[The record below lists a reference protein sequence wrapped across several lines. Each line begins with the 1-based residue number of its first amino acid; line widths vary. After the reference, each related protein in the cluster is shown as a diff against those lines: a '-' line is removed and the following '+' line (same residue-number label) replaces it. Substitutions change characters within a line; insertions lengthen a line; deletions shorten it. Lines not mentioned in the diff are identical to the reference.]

1 MPRKAYYPKQY
12 HILTHHAGILLSYT
26 GVGYLYPC
34 ALAPMLSHTHN
45 NLLMTTAT
53 TKQLN
58 NYLFLPLYSGQQ
70 TIQTFFLLITN
81 VFFLNTTHGSK
92 RIHRDGITFG
102 FDLLLTI
109 FNEGAYLTFKPIP
122 NKALNLF

>member
-26 GVGYLYPC
+26 GVGYLYPSTPG
-34 ALAPMLSHTHN
+34 APAPMLSHTHN

-81 VFFLNTTHGSK
+81 FFLNTTHGSI
-92 RIHRDGITFG
+92 RIHRDVITFG

-122 NKALNLF
+122 P